1 MEKPIRIRLLDQEY
15 LIRSDEDEE
24 RVQNIAQFLD
34 EKLREISENAG
45 GLSEKKAAIL
55 AAFDIASEYF
65 HILKERDDLAKNIE
79 RRARALNHQIESI
92 VK

>member
-1 MEKPIRIRLLDQEY
+1 MEKPIRIRLLDHEY

-24 RVQNIAQFLD
+24 RVQDIAQFLD
-34 EKLREISENAG
+34 GKLREISKNAD

-65 HILKERDDLAKNIE
+65 HILKERDDLVKNIE

>member
-1 MEKPIRIRLLDQEY
+1 LEKPIRIKLLDHEY

-34 EKLREISENAG
+34 GKLREISQNAE
-45 GLSEKKAAIL
+45 GLSQRKAAIL
-55 AAFDIASEYF
+55 AAFDIASDYF
-65 HILKERDDLAKNIE
+65 QILKERDDLARNIE

-92 VK
+92 VG

>member
-1 MEKPIRIRLLDQEY
+1 MEKPIRIKLLDHEY

-34 EKLREISENAG
+34 GKLREISRNAES
-45 GLSEKKAAIL
+45 LSERKAAIL
-55 AAFDIASEYF
+55 AAFDIASDYF
-65 HILKERDDLAKNIE
+65 QILKERDDLAKNIE

-92 VK
+92 VR